1 MSYYSGV
8 RSDALLKKASHQTSY
23 HTMPLADLIAPALS
37 TAQDEETFSYAK
49 IDKTE
54 IKRTHLH
61 LQPGEDYLEKI
72 HEYYNLTEVASF
84 LEQKD
89 EEGEGPK
96 FKRVTLQFP
105 DSLIC
110 DSAAVAQQL
119 QKKLGLNAAP
129 LTVDDKE
136 KNECSSSC
144 GESTCCKGESKETS
158 VPDQSQKLWIL
169 ADTSYSSCCVDE
181 VAAEH
186 VKSDLLIHF
195 GDACL
200 NSINKLSCA
209 YVFGK
214 PFVDLDELV
223 KLVQERYPETDTKIV
238 LMADAPH
245 THILHEAKSRL
256 PQYSQLVVADLE
268 SSSPIIGYQPL
279 KAGDNQLRALNRVFH
294 TIEEDETSLG
304 EYELFH
310 ITAPETPRL
319 LQLTTKFL
327 LTTLFDPNENTTSQG
342 SYPNLMRRYRY
353 MHMARAAGTIGIL
366 VNTLSLSNT
375 RELISGMGK
384 KLKEAGKKHYIFV
397 VGKPNVAK
405 LANFDAIDLWCVL
418 GCDHQGIIV
427 DQNNEYFKAI
437 VTPYEL
443 LLALSDELTWTGKW
457 VTDFKSILGDLGEEP
472 EEKKETGED
481 SDEDEP
487 VFDPVTGQ
495 FTSTS
500 KPLRKLQ
507 HLQISQKAENHT
519 ETDSTALVQKLS
531 LAVAL
536 KNTVLTSAA
545 FLQQRAW
552 TGLGSDFKDQEDD
565 SESDYDESGA
575 VAEEGASGIARG
587 YDFDVADAG
596 SRKP

>member
-1 MSYYSGV
+1 
-8 RSDALLKKASHQTSY
+8 
-23 HTMPLADLIAPALS
+23 MPLAELIAPALS

-84 LEQKD
+84 LEQKGED
-89 EEGEGPK
+89 GEGPRY
-96 FKRVTLQFP
+96 KRVTLQFP

-119 QKKLGLNAAP
+119 QKKLGLNATP
-129 LTVDDKE
+129 LSVGDKE
-136 KNECSSSC
+136 NNECSSSC
-144 GESTCCKGESKETS
+144 DETTCCKGESKEAT

-200 NSINKLSCA
+200 NAVNKLHCA

-214 PFVDLDELV
+214 PFVDLEGLV

-245 THILHEAKSRL
+245 THILHEAKKRL
-256 PQYSQLVVADLE
+256 PQYTQLVVADLE

-279 KAGDNQLRALNRVFH
+279 KAGDKHLRALNRVFH
-294 TIEEDETSLG
+294 TIEEDEAILG

-342 SYPNLMRRYRY
+342 PYPNLMRRYRY

-472 EEKKETGED
+472 EEKKETED

-507 HLQISQKAENHT
+507 HLQISQKAENPT

-536 KNTVLTSAA
+536 KNTVSTSAA

-587 YDFDVADAG
+587 YDFDVADVA